1 MNATTAQR
9 FSPEQHSVFC
19 KLGVWSN
26 RTLADYVEDNAQRDP
41 GGLCVSDGHSLMTF
55 AQARDRA
62 WAVAGSLAGLG
73 VARGDRVMVQLP
85 NSVDAAIV
93 YYALARLGAV
103 FVPRMMIY
111 REKELEETLAGTEAV
126 AVITVDSFRNVDH
139 AQIALSVARNAHSVR
154 EVVVLGEAPD
164 GTVPYGQLLT
174 GAAYTGAPPEV
185 SDPHVILFTSG
196 STGRA
201 KGVLHNFN
209 TYSACARGL
218 IDVLGLD
225 ASDRCF
231 TASPIMAQTGLNAGI
246 VAPAIGG
253 FGTVIQ
259 DIWDP
264 AAAFELIDRYSC
276 THAYGAATFITT
288 MASQAPGS
296 RRALPSL
303 RVWGCGGAPVP
314 PMVIEKARTVL
325 GCRVMTM
332 YGQSEACLQT
342 ATRLDDSDE
351 RVRTSDGRAVPG
363 MEVVVLGE
371 SDEPLPTGSE
381 GEICSRG
388 PSVMLAYWGDDA
400 ATAAAFDQQGWFHS
414 GDLGCMDEDG
424 YLRVTGR
431 KKDIIIRGGVKISAR
446 EIEDILGLHDQVL
459 DVAVIGVPDA
469 DLGERVCACVVPTA
483 GSRPGLADLVAFME
497 RRKIAKQKL
506 PERLVLCEELPR
518 TPTGKVQ
525 KFALRESA
533 AQQLHPRL
541 TG

>member
-1 MNATTAQR
+1 MTAPR
-9 FSPEQHSVFC
+9 FSPEQHAAFC
-19 KLGVWSN
+19 QLGVWSN

-41 GGLCVSDGHSLMTF
+41 AGLCVSDGHSSMTF

-62 WAVAGSLAGLG
+62 WAVAGSLAALG
-73 VARGDRVMVQLP
+73 VARGDRVLVQLP
-85 NSVDAAIV
+85 NWVDAVIV

-111 REKELEETLAGTEAV
+111 REHELEETLARTEAV
-126 AVITVDSFRNVDH
+126 AVIVADSFRNVDH
-139 AQIALSVARNAHSVR
+139 AQIAISVARKAHSVK
-154 EVVVLGEAPD
+154 EVVVLGEACD

-174 GAAYTGAPPEV
+174 GSPYTGAPPEV

-218 IDVLGLD
+218 LDVLGLGTC
-225 ASDRCF
+225 DRCF

-264 AAAFELIDRYSC
+264 VAAFELIDRCSC

-288 MASQAPGS
+288 MAGQPPDS

-314 PMVIEKARTVL
+314 PLVIEQAHTIL

-351 RVRTSDGRAVPG
+351 RVRTSDGRAVAG

-371 SDEPLPTGSE
+371 ANEPVPAGSE

-388 PSVMLAYWGDDA
+388 ASVMLGYWGDDA
-400 ATAAAFDQQGWFHS
+400 EPAAAFDQQGWFHS
-414 GDLGCMDEDG
+414 GDLGRMGEDG

-446 EIEDILGLHDQVL
+446 EIEDILGEHDQVL

-469 DLGERVCACVVPTA
+469 ELGERVCACVVPVA
-483 GSRPGLADLVAFME
+483 GSTPCLADLVAFIE

-533 AQQLHPRL
+533 AQQMHTRL